1 MVGGLPIETV
11 AVLAAIVAVGCT
23 GMIHYLLTY
32 SLTNSKGAVENKTR
46 DR

>member
-32 SLTNSKGAVENKTR
+32 GLADSKRAVENKAR